1 MLLALLTFPPPF
13 VLEDDGDREIG
24 RGVEVNDG
32 TEGFENVGM
41 VVVAVENRAA
51 EEVAV
56 LLGET
61 VSLAL
66 NLEIEAC

>member
-1 MLLALLTFPPPF
+1 M
-13 VLEDDGDREIG
+13 EDLIFKRVECGGGVRRVG
-24 RGVEVNDG
+24 RTNHF
-32 TEGFENVGM
+32 TY
-41 VVVAVENRAA
+41 RAA

-56 LLGET
+56 LSGET